1 MESGPLMSTG
11 FEVTVIVI
19 SIIIGGMLV
28 AAQRSIN
35 EVNKNQVKAIIEENK
50 NSKTNKKA
58 KVLLGLTDR
67 HFGVLVVTML
77 VASFFGLLASQVFIM
92 NHMES
97 LTGFFVERNIHAARG
112 LASFLLVLLSTVVF
126 CVFVLF
132 FPRQIARQHTKG
144 IALALAGFMRNW
156 MIIMKPVTV
165 ILIGITNIFLK
176 IFKQQ
181 STAYE
186 ESYSEDEVISMLEIG
201 QESGAL
207 KEEGKKMINSI
218 FAFDDKLAY
227 EIMTP
232 RTDVFA
238 IDILDEPEEFMDELM
253 GMRYSRIPVYE
264 EDSDNII
271 GILNIKDF
279 LIKAREKGFENVDIR
294 EILRS
299 PFLIPETKNIDSLFF
314 ELQKTKQHI
323 AILIDEYGGFSGI
336 VTMEDIIE
344 EVMGDIDDEYDVE
357 EMEIED
363 LGNNKYLL
371 DGNAS
376 LDDINDEIH
385 VNLVSESSETI
396 GGFIIDILGEIPND
410 DPEETINVE
419 YENYLFEVLNVK
431 DRRIER
437 VIMNIKPKE
446 ENKKEEDD

>member
-1 MESGPLMSTG
+1 MEPGPIMSTG
-11 FEVTVIVI
+11 LEIAIIVI
-19 SIIIGGMLV
+19 SLIIAGMLV
-28 AAQRSIN
+28 AAQRSIS
-35 EVNKNQVKAIIEENK
+35 EVNKNQVKTIIEEDRN
-50 NSKTNKKA
+50 NKKA
-58 KVLLGLTDR
+58 KILLNLLDR
-67 HFGVLVVTML
+67 NFGVLVVTML
-77 VASFFGLLASQVFIM
+77 VSTFCGLLASHVFIM
-92 NHMES
+92 NHVNSISIFFSENNIEVSSGFS
-97 LTGFFVERNIHAARG
+97 L
-112 LASFLLVLLSTVVF
+112 FLLLLVSTIVF
-126 CVFVLF
+126 CIFVLF

-144 IALALAGFMRNW
+144 VALALSGFMRNW
-156 MIIMKPVTV
+156 MVIMKPITA

-279 LIKAREKGFENVDIR
+279 LIKARENGFENVNIR
-294 EILRS
+294 EILRN

-363 LGNNKYLL
+363 LGNNRYLL

-437 VIMNIKPKE
+437 VIMNIKPKD
-446 ENKKEEDD
+446 ENQEEDN

>member
-1 MESGPLMSTG
+1 MDAGPFISGGVEIAL
-11 FEVTVIVI
+11 IVI
-19 SIIIGGMLV
+19 FMIIAGLLV

-35 EVNKNQVKAIIEENK
+35 EVNKNQIKSMAEEGD
-50 NSKTNKKA
+50 KKA
-58 KVLLGLTDR
+58 KILLYLFER
-67 HFGVLVVTML
+67 HFSVLVVMMM
-77 VASFFGLLASQVFIM
+77 VVIFSGF
-92 NHMES
+92 
-97 LTGFFVERNIHAARG
+97 LTGQIFMEEHADAFYG
-112 LASFLLVLLSTVVF
+112 FMMDKGIICPKALATFLIALGSTVVF
-126 CVFVLF
+126 CITVLF
-132 FPRQIARQHTKG
+132 VPRQIARQHTKG
-144 IALALAGFMRNW
+144 VALALAGFTRNAV
-156 MIIMKPVTV
+156 IVLKPVTALV
-165 ILIGITNIFLK
+165 IIITNVVLK
-176 IFKQQ
+176 ILRQQ

-238 IDILDEPEEFMDELM
+238 IDILDEPEIFMDELM
-253 GMRYSRIPVYE
+253 GMRYSRIPVYR

-279 LIKAREKGFENVDIR
+279 LIKAREKGFENVDIE
-294 EILRS
+294 EILRK

-344 EVMGDIDDEYDVE
+344 EVMGDIDDEYDE
-357 EMEIED
+357 EEVEIED
-363 LGNNKYLL
+363 LGNNRYLL
-371 DGNAS
+371 DGNTN

-385 VNLVSESSETI
+385 VNLQSETSETI

-410 DPEETINVE
+410 DPDESINVE

-446 ENKKEEDD
+446 EQKEDMED

>member
-1 MESGPLMSTG
+1 MSTG
-11 FEVTVIVI
+11 LEIAIIAF
-19 SIIIGGMLV
+19 SIIISGMLV
-28 AAQRSIN
+28 AAQRSIG
-35 EVNKNQVKAIIEENK
+35 EVNKNQIKELAEEKNKKAII
-50 NSKTNKKA
+50 
-58 KVLLGLTDR
+58 LLNLLER

-77 VASFFGLLASQVFIM
+77 VVSFGGFVNGSLLLS
-92 NHMES
+92 NHTAQLS
-97 LTGFFVERNIHAARG
+97 HFLDVKGILCPVG
-112 LASFLLVLLSTVVF
+112 LAIFLLTILNTILF
-126 CVFVLF
+126 CILVLF
-132 FPRQIARQHTKG
+132 FPRQIGRQHAKG
-144 IALALAGFMRNW
+144 VALALAGFTRNFMVVTKPITAV
-156 MIIMKPVTV
+156 MIV
-165 ILIGITNIFLK
+165 ITNLFLK
-176 IFKQQ
+176 IFRQQ

-227 EIMTP
+227 EVMTP

-238 IDILDEPEEFMDELM
+238 IDILDEPDEFMEELM

-294 EILRS
+294 EILRK

-344 EVMGDIDDEYDVE
+344 EVMGDIDDEYDIE
-357 EMEIED
+357 EMEIEA
-363 LGNNKYLL
+363 LGNNRYLI
-371 DGNAS
+371 DGNTS
-376 LDDINDEIH
+376 LDDINDEINVH
-385 VNLVSESSETI
+385 LQSESSETI

-410 DPEETINVE
+410 DPDESINVE

-446 ENKKEEDD
+446 NKENSED

>member
-1 MESGPLMSTG
+1 MESGPIIGTG
-11 FEVTVIVI
+11 LEITIIVI
-19 SIIIGGMLV
+19 SMIVSGLLV

-35 EVNKNQVKAIIEENK
+35 EVNKNQIKALVENEK
-50 NSKTNKKA
+50 NEKA
-58 KVLLGLTDR
+58 KILYDLLDR
-67 HFGVLVVTML
+67 HFGVLVVTMVVVSFCMFLNGSLL
-77 VASFFGLLASQVFIM
+77 VINHGGSLHNFFASKGFICPAGLTI
-92 NHMES
+92 
-97 LTGFFVERNIHAARG
+97 
-112 LASFLLVLLSTVVF
+112 VLLSLIFTVIF
-126 CVFVLF
+126 CILVLF
-132 FPRQIARQHTKG
+132 FPRQIARQHTQG
-144 IALALAGFMRNW
+144 CAMALARYTRNW
-156 MIIMKPVTV
+156 MVIMKPLTA
-165 ILIGITNIFLK
+165 IMIMITNLLLK
-176 IFKQQ
+176 IFRQQ
-181 STAYE
+181 STAYA

-238 IDILDEPEEFMDELM
+238 IDILDEPDEFMDELM

-279 LIKAREKGFENVDIR
+279 LIKARENGFENVNIR
-294 EILRS
+294 EILRK

-344 EVMGDIDDEYDVE
+344 EVMGDIDDEYDVAE
-357 EMEIED
+357 IEIED
-363 LGNNKYLL
+363 LGNDRYLL
-371 DGNAS
+371 DGNTS

-385 VNLVSESSETI
+385 VNLQSESSETI

-410 DPEETINVE
+410 DPDESINVE

-446 ENKKEEDD
+446 EKGNTED